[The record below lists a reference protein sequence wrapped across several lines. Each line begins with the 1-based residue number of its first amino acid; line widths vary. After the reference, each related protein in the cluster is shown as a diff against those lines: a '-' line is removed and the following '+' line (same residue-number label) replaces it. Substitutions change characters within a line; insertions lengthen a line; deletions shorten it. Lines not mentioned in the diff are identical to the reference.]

1 MNKEQL
7 EQFSTEE
14 LFTLRNGFEKML
26 DEAHRNKD
34 FKVCLFADEA
44 KLLITSIIW
53 DRNVDSLEEMMN
65 EGAN

>member
-44 KLLITSIIW
+44 RLLITSIIW
-53 DRNVDSLEEMMN
+53 ERNIDLLEEMVS
-65 EGAN
+65 EGSN